1 MREHYC
7 ESTKSGQPSREFD
20 EPEKRVYL
28 PDAAGKEVQERMKK
42 SKLLFM
48 LLPFMAVASYAQ
60 ESRQDVSASLSGLI
74 APYTFGQGVNQTAT
88 LGLGGLVSYRYLLT
102 PRSGL
107 EGNFQYAQETQKY
120 KINFLPNARVHA
132 RFYEYSA
139 AYVYNLTY
147 KKFNP
152 FVEVGAAAFMY
163 GVIDDNK
170 TIGPVVGGTKK
181 VTNIGFLYGGGIA
194 YELSPSFDLR
204 VEYRGLVQKTPTMLT
219 TTSNN
224 YNTGQ
229 YYNVNDPVI
238 GVAYHF

>member
-1 MREHYC
+1 
-7 ESTKSGQPSREFD
+7 
-20 EPEKRVYL
+20 
-28 PDAAGKEVQERMKK
+28 MKK
-42 SKLLFM
+42 SKLLFL
-48 LLPFMAVASYAQ
+48 LLPFMAAASYAQ

-74 APYTFGQGVNQTAT
+74 SPYTYGQGVNQTAT
-88 LGLGGLVSYRYLLT
+88 IGLGGLVSYRYLLT

-107 EGNFQYAQETQKY
+107 EANFQYAQDAQKY
-120 KINFLPNARVHA
+120 KINFLPNNRVHN

-152 FVEVGAAAFMY
+152 FAEVGIGAFIY
-163 GVIDDNK
+163 SPIDDAG
-170 TIGPVVGGTKK
+170 TYGPVVGETKK
-181 VTNIGFLYGGGIA
+181 VTNIGFLYGAGIA

-204 VEYRGLVQKTPTMLT
+204 AEYRALVQKTPNLITGST
-219 TTSNN
+219 PN

>member
-1 MREHYC
+1 
-7 ESTKSGQPSREFD
+7 
-20 EPEKRVYL
+20 
-28 PDAAGKEVQERMKK
+28 MKK
-42 SKLLFM
+42 SKLLFL
-48 LLPFMAVASYAQ
+48 LLPFMAAASYAQ

-74 APYTFGQGVNQTAT
+74 SPYTYGQGVNQTAT
-88 LGLGGLVSYRYLLT
+88 IGLGGLVSYRYLLT

-107 EGNFQYAQETQKY
+107 EANFQYAQDAQKY
-120 KINFLPNARVHA
+120 KINFLPNNRVHN

-147 KKFNP
+147 RKFNP
-152 FVEVGAAAFMY
+152 FAEVGIGAFIY
-163 GVIDDNK
+163 SPIDDAG
-170 TIGPVVGGTKK
+170 TYGPVVGETKK
-181 VTNIGFLYGGGIA
+181 VTNIGFLYGAGIA

-204 VEYRGLVQKTPTMLT
+204 VEYRALVQKTPNLITGST
-219 TTSNN
+219 PN